1 MTDPITLTVVQNG
14 LGNICSEMDLVH
26 EKASFSPVISE
37 AFDRS
42 NGLYDAATGAVIAQG
57 DLGLPIFMGVMQAT
71 VAAVIAGVR
80 EPAAGDVF
88 LVNDPYLGGTHL
100 MDVKMV
106 RPHFRGGRLWC
117 WLANTGHWPD
127 IGGMVPGGF
136 SSRATEVHQ
145 EGLRIPP
152 VRLVRAGELQ
162 QDIVDLVLANIRVP
176 AERVGDMQAQLGAL
190 GVGAARLDAFL
201 DKLGEAVVRDA
212 MAELADRSERQM
224 RAHVAAIP
232 DGTYQSTAVVDSDGI
247 VDAPLHIRLTLTVEH
262 DTARFDFAGSSPP
275 CRGPMNSVWA
285 TTHSSVLLAMKHVF
299 PDVPI
304 NTGCFRPLV
313 VARPEGTFLD
323 ARYPR
328 PVAGCAAEVS
338 QRIAEAVFLCLAQA
352 IPQRLFGMPAGT
364 SGNLTLG
371 GWDPRFGRAYVM
383 YFFTGGGYGG
393 WAGGD
398 GISNG
403 TSTIG
408 ISKTQ
413 PVEVLEQHYPILF
426 ERYALREGSSGDG
439 AYRGGLGL
447 DYAIRLLDGAGTASF
462 LMDHGRAGPPG
473 VAGGDAGGA
482 NRITLTL
489 GGIDTTP
496 PHLSKG
502 EGYELAPGDRIAVQ
516 TPGGG
521 GYGPPEHRPHS
532 MRDRDRRRAY

>member
-1 MTDPITLTVVQNG
+1 MIDPITLTVVQNG

-42 NGLYDAATGAVIAQG
+42 NGLYDAKTGAVIAQG

-71 VAAVIAGVR
+71 VAAVIARVKD
-80 EPAAGDVF
+80 PAPGDVF

-106 RPHFRGGRLWC
+106 RPYFRDGRLWC

-152 VRLVRAGELQ
+152 VRLLKAGEMQ
-162 QDIVDLVLANIRVP
+162 QDIVDMVLSNIRVP
-176 AERVGDMQAQLGAL
+176 SERIGDMQAQLGAL
-190 GVGAARLDAFL
+190 GVGKRRLDAFL
-201 DKLGEAVVRDA
+201 TKMGEPVVRDA

-224 RAHVAAIP
+224 RAHIEAIP
-232 DGTYQSTAVVDSDGI
+232 DGTYESVAVVDSDGI
-247 VDAPLHIRLTLTVEH
+247 VDRPLNIKLRLTIEGG
-262 DTARFDFAGSSPP
+262 TASFDFAGSSPP
-275 CRGPMNSVWA
+275 CKGPMNSVWA

-323 ARYPR
+323 AQYPK

-352 IPQRLFGMPAGT
+352 IPDKLFGMPAGT

-371 GWDPRFGRAYVM
+371 GWDPRFDRAYVM

-393 WAGGD
+393 WHGGD

-426 ERYALREGSSGDG
+426 ERYALRDGSSGDG
-439 AYRGGLGL
+439 EYRGGLGL
-447 DYAIRLLDGAGTASF
+447 DYSIRLLAGEGTASF
-462 LMDHGRAGPPG
+462 LMDHGRSGPPG
-473 VAGGDAGGA
+473 AAGGETGGA
-482 NRITLTL
+482 NRIKLTL
-489 GGIDTTP
+489 RGQDFVP
-496 PHLSKG
+496 PQLSKG
-502 EGYELAPGDRIAVQ
+502 EGYELAPGDQIAVQ

-521 GYGPPEHRPHS
+521 GYGPPEHRPAS
-532 MRDRDRRRAY
+532 MRERDRRRGY

>member
-1 MTDPITLTVVQNG
+1 MIDPITLTVVQNG

-71 VAAVIAGVR
+71 VAAVIARVR
-80 EPAAGDVF
+80 DPAPGDVF

-106 RPHFRGGRLWC
+106 RPYFRDGRLWC

-162 QDIVDLVLANIRVP
+162 QDIVDIVLSNIRVP

-190 GVGAARLDAFL
+190 GVGAARLDSFL
-201 DKLGEAVVRDA
+201 DKLGEAVVQDA

-224 RAHVAAIP
+224 RAHIAAIP
-232 DGTYQSTAVVDSDGI
+232 DGTYEAVAVVDSDGI
-247 VDAPLHIRLTLTVEH
+247 VDAPLHIRLRLTV
-262 DTARFDFAGSSPP
+262 DGGTASFDFAGSSPP

-304 NTGCFRPLV
+304 NTGCFRPLMV
-313 VARPEGTFLD
+313 TRPAGTFLD
-323 ARYPR
+323 AQYPL

-352 IPQRLFGMPAGT
+352 IPGQLFGMPAGT

-393 WAGGD
+393 WPGGGRHQQWHLHHRHLQDPAGG
-398 GISNG
+398 
-403 TSTIG
+403 
-408 ISKTQ
+408 
-413 PVEVLEQHYPILF
+413 
-426 ERYALREGSSGDG
+426 
-439 AYRGGLGL
+439 
-447 DYAIRLLDGAGTASF
+447 GAGTALPHPVRAVRF
-462 LMDHGRAGPPG
+462 ARRLLRRRRVARRHGTGLRLPAAGRQRHRILPDGPWPRRAARRGRG
-473 VAGGDAGGA
+473 AGGGCQ
-482 NRITLTL
+482 
-489 GGIDTTP
+489 P
-496 PHLSKG
+496 
-502 EGYELAPGDRIAVQ
+502 DRIDARRQ
-516 TPGGG
+516 RFYATAIIQGRRLRIGAR
-521 GYGPPEHRPHS
+521 RPHRGS
-532 MRDRDRRRAY
+532 HAGWRRLWSAGAQVNSPARAR

>member
-42 NGLYDAATGAVIAQG
+42 NGLYDAVTGAVIAQG
-57 DLGLPIFMGVMQAT
+57 ELGLPIFMGVMQAT
-71 VAAVIAGVR
+71 VAAVIATVR
-80 EPAAGDVF
+80 DVAPGDVF

-106 RPHFRGGRLWC
+106 RPYFRDGRLWC

-152 VRLVRAGELQ
+152 IRLVRAGVLQ

-176 AERVGDMQAQLGAL
+176 DERVGDMQAQLGAL

-201 DKLGEAVVRDA
+201 GKLGEAVVRAA

-224 RAHVAAIP
+224 RAHIAAIP
-232 DGTYQSTAVVDSDGI
+232 DGTYESVAVVDSDGI
-247 VDAPLHIRLTLTVEH
+247 VDAPLHIRLSLSVQ
-262 DTARFDFAGSSPP
+262 DGTARFDFAGSSPP

-304 NTGCFRPLV
+304 NAGCFRPLV

-439 AYRGGLGL
+439 EYRGGLGL
-447 DYAIRLLDGAGTASF
+447 DYAFRLLDGEGTASF

-473 VAGGDAGGA
+473 VAGGAAGGV

-489 GGIDTTP
+489 GGQDTTP

-502 EGYELAPGDRIAVQ
+502 EGYTLAPGDRIAIQ

-521 GYGPPEHRPHS
+521 GYGPPEHRPPP
-532 MRDRDRRRAY
+532 MRDRDRRRGY